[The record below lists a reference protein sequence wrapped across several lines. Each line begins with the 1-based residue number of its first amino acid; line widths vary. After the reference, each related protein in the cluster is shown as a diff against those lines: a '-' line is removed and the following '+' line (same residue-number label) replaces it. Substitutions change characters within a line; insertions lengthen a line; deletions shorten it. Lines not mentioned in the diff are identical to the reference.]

1 VNARAERFPLMDS
14 LRAIAA
20 LSVLTIHIALPSG
33 LLNPDSRFREYWGRL
48 DVGVAVFFLISG
60 FLLYRPFVRARA
72 RGEARPQT
80 GAYAWRRALRIVP
93 AYWLVLTVVAL
104 AFSLSYVFTGRGLWT
119 YYGFAQIYANKT
131 DIRGVSQAWTL
142 CIEVTFYAF
151 LPFWA
156 WLVRR
161 VRLEELAGCAL
172 LFVVGVA
179 WKYPFLHGHDPVPA
193 QAGLRV
199 LPAFLDH
206 FAIGMALAVLSVRW
220 EGGLPRR
227 ARWLESHAWIAWAF
241 AAGAFVLVSA
251 GIGLNGGLFEPVN
264 PREFLLRHE
273 LYAMVGLG
281 LLLPAIFGPPDRGF
295 IRRRILGNRVLL
307 WLGLVSYGLYL
318 WHQAIVR
325 WLLDAGLNDHL
336 HSGKPVV
343 WWTLA
348 LAGTAG
354 AAAVSYYA
362 MERPL
367 LKLKN
372 LVGRRP
378 APPDEAIVEPA
389 PAAPPVTT
397 G

>member
-1 VNARAERFPLMDS
+1 
-14 LRAIAA
+14 
-20 LSVLTIHIALPSG
+20 
-33 LLNPDSRFREYWGRL
+33 
-48 DVGVAVFFLISG
+48 
-60 FLLYRPFVRARA
+60 
-72 RGEARPQT
+72 
-80 GAYAWRRALRIVP
+80 
-93 AYWLVLTVVAL
+93 
-104 AFSLSYVFTGRGLWT
+104 
-119 YYGFAQIYANKT
+119 
-131 DIRGVSQAWTL
+131 
-142 CIEVTFYAF
+142 
-151 LPFWA
+151 
-156 WLVRR
+156 
-161 VRLEELAGCAL
+161 
-172 LFVVGVA
+172 
-179 WKYPFLHGHDPVPA
+179 VPA
-193 QAGLRV
+193 QVGLRV
-199 LPAFLDH
+199 LPAFLDQ
-206 FAIGMALAVLSVRW
+206 FAIGMTLAVLSVRW
-220 EGGLPRR
+220 EAGALPRG
-227 ARWLESHAWIAWAF
+227 ARWLERHAWVAWAF
-241 AAGAFVLVSA
+241 AAAAFVLVSA